1 MYRLVKKT
9 GLILI
14 FILTLIGSEALA
26 DKNCQVETLIVT
38 AEKKEADVQKVP
50 VSMNAFDSID
60 LENAGIDNTPE
71 ITRFIPNVYFKEA
84 TMENIIVVRGVSSV
98 DGSTIGPVGVYI
110 DDINYPLHFMHN
122 IELLNVERIEMLRGP
137 QGTLYGRNT
146 ESGVLN
152 IVTRQ
157 PGNEFQGTIKGS
169 LGYYDTSHGNIPEYK
184 ASVSF
189 DIPALKQN
197 LFIGLDTNFSISDGF
212 MKNRRFGK
220 EDSASLNRKNLR
232 GSARWIANDRLEFSF
247 IADSSDYDDKQ
258 GLYRVFTSKDGLK
271 NDENTENRGFFET
284 QLDQKSSGQVLKAKF
299 KGSKF
304 DLLSITGKRNY
315 EQFSILGSGVGIQNY
330 GKNIWKFNDD
340 FYSQEFRFSSKNNS
354 APFEWL
360 LGFYGFME
368 DTDIDFSKFNK
379 FQTRKTKIEKNGGA
393 VFFNGTYTFFNRLH
407 VTAGLRYDCMN
418 LDGNQDL
425 QGHNWGGKDISADYH
440 KDMNFN
446 EWLPK
451 AVISFD
457 VKDNIMIYTSA
468 AKGYLEGGYNYA
480 QATDE
485 NNFVFDP
492 EYTWNYEIGI
502 KTSWFN
508 KRVIANASVYYI
520 KMDDKQV
527 SEYTAGGAVAKIS
540 NAAKAYSRG
549 VEFELKAKPSRG
561 IDFFATFGYVDAE
574 IDEWEAGSSDNKG
587 NKMPNTPEYSYNV
600 GAQYRHNSGLFTRI
614 DYLGT
619 GEMYGNVQNN
629 SHVKLD
635 NYNILN
641 LRLGYEQENFD
652 IVLWCSNALDK
663 TYYTS
668 AFDYGDPKEAI
679 GIAQNGEPRSYGI
692 SFTMRF

>member
-157 PGNEFQGTIKGS
+157 PGNKFQGTIKGS
-169 LGYYDTSHGNIPEYK
+169 LGYYDTSHANIPEYK
-184 ASVSF
+184 ASASF

-258 GLYRVFTSKDGLK
+258 GLYRVFTSQDGLK
-271 NDENTENRGFFET
+271 NDKNTENRGFFET

-393 VFFNGTYTFFNRLH
+393 VFINGTYTFFNRLH
-407 VTAGLRYDCMN
+407 VTGGLRYDCMN

-425 QGHNWGGKDISADYH
+425 HGHNWGGKDISADYQ

-508 KRVIANASVYYI
+508 KRVIANASAYYI